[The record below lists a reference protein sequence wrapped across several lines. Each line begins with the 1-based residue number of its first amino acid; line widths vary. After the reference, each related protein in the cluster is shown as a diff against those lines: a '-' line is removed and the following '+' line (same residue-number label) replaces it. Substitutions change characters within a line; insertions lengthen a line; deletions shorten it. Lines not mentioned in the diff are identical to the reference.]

1 MSFTNFSLHEQ
12 NVCREALMWR
22 SLNHKFLLPFSGIYK
37 DESASQF
44 SLVSPYMENGTLA
57 QWRKM
62 ANPLIA
68 DIERLVGFASIRS
81 SRKLTLCEILEV
93 AQGIAYI
100 HAEGAVHGDI
110 CGVFSLKYSML
121 RYADTSQANVLLDD
135 EFHAQ
140 IADFGLTRL
149 SEDPDTQTSA
159 LHYNFAAPELFGCFE
174 EISHSNDDAQPM
186 VKTYKSDVYA
196 FGCLYY
202 EVGGNK
208 HASAIS
214 E

>member
-1 MSFTNFSLHEQ
+1 
-12 NVCREALMWR
+12 
-22 SLNHKFLLPFSGIYK
+22 
-37 DESASQF
+37 
-44 SLVSPYMENGTLA
+44 
-57 QWRKM
+57 
-62 ANPLIA
+62 
-68 DIERLVGFASIRS
+68 
-81 SRKLTLCEILEV
+81 LEV
-93 AQGIAYI
+93 AQGIACI

-110 CGVFSLKYSML
+110 CGVFYLKYTML
-121 RYADTSQANVLLDD
+121 RSADTSQANVLLDH

-149 SEDPDTQTSA
+149 SGDPDTRTVA
-159 LHYNFAAPELFGCFE
+159 LHYNFSAPELFGFFKE

-202 EVGGNK
+202 EVSGNK
-208 HASAIS
+208 HTSAIS